1 MVTQPRGG
9 TGVSSKNDLV
19 TFGQTKNGWTIKG
32 KAYNNKG
39 VMEISELVIRKDS
52 KLRSGSLTTQVLKEL
67 NLNKILAIAQ
77 KSITENENYL
87 KSMSVFNRIIDLY
100 FASNYE
106 RTAIKFLKS
115 SWVRRGNQVQPDL
128 VYAKL
133 STAYVFSSLVH
144 KNRGM
149 ATLAEK
155 LDIPKR
161 TLISRINSCYD
172 FGFLERGSE
181 GHFISIGKEDVR
193 WTRKTYKTLG
203 NSIEPIE
210 TVLNKIFTIG
220 EKSKPKGKLR

>member
-1 MVTQPRGG
+1 
-9 TGVSSKNDLV
+9 
-19 TFGQTKNGWTIKG
+19 
-32 KAYNNKG
+32 
-39 VMEISELVIRKDS
+39 
-52 KLRSGSLTTQVLKEL
+52 
-67 NLNKILAIAQ
+67 
-77 KSITENENYL
+77 
-87 KSMSVFNRIIDLY
+87 
-100 FASNYE
+100 
-106 RTAIKFLKS
+106 
-115 SWVRRGNQVQPDL
+115 
-128 VYAKL
+128 
-133 STAYVFSSLVH
+133 
-144 KNRGM
+144 M